1 LSTPKNIHVRLPNW
15 VGDLV
20 MCTPALRALRHGFP
34 DAKITVEGRSYMRGL
49 MEPLETVDDFLD
61 TPSPERGVRPML
73 KRVRSLRSGGF
84 DLSLVLPDSH
94 SSALGPFLA
103 RIPRRLGYSFDPGRR
118 LLLTERLAPHQE
130 NGKRV
135 PISMIERY
143 LQLTRHLGCQD
154 QGDEMTLVVTDESR
168 GAVATRLAEHGIDKD
183 QPILLCITGASY
195 GSSKMWPAEHFA
207 EAADVLGKRHG
218 LRTVLAPGPGEEST
232 GSQVGEHMS
241 EPCTVL
247 MDPVLTLAEMAALVE
262 RARVVISNDTGPRS
276 MAVALGIPCV
286 VPFGPTDQR
295 YTNHHLENQTLLSE
309 DVDCAPCGLKTC
321 PTDHRCMRDLL
332 PERIIEA
339 TSAYLTA
346 EKVTP

>member
-1 LSTPKNIHVRLPNW
+1 LNAPKNIHVRLPNW

-49 MEPLETVDDFLD
+49 MEPLETVDDFLEV
-61 TPSPERGVRPML
+61 PSPERGLRPLL
-73 KRVRSLRSGGF
+73 KRMRRLRAGKF
-84 DLSLVLPDSH
+84 DLSLLMPDSQ
-94 SSALGPFLA
+94 SSAMGPFLA
-103 RIPRRLGYSFDPGRR
+103 RIPRRFGYAPDLARR
-118 LLLTERLAPHQE
+118 ILLTEALPPPTEA
-130 NGKRV
+130 GKRV

-143 LQLTRHLGCQD
+143 LQLTRHLGCED
-154 QGDEMTLVVTDESR
+154 QGDAMTLVVTDDSR
-168 GAVATRLAEHGIDKD
+168 KTVATRLAEHGIDQD

-195 GSSKMWPAEHFA
+195 GASKMWPAEYFA

-232 GSQVGEHMS
+232 GSQVGEHMH

-247 MDPVLTLAEMAALVE
+247 MDPVLNLAEMAALVE

-286 VPFGPTDQR
+286 VPFGPTDRR

-309 DVDCAPCGLKTC
+309 DVDCAPCGLQTC
-321 PTDHRCMRDLL
+321 PIDHRCMRNLL

-339 TSAYLTA
+339 TDAYLTA
-346 EKVTP
+346 ERVTP

>member
-1 LSTPKNIHVRLPNW
+1 MSTPKNIHLRLPNW

-61 TPSPERGVRPML
+61 TPSPERGVRPMF
-73 KRVRSLRSGGF
+73 KRVRSLRSVDF

-103 RIPRRLGYSFDPGRR
+103 RIPRRVGYSFDPGRR

-130 NGKRV
+130 DGQRV

-168 GAVATRLAEHGIDKD
+168 GAVATRLAEHGIDEN

-195 GSSKMWPAEHFA
+195 GSSKMWPAEYFA
-207 EAADVLGKRHG
+207 EAADALGRRHG

-232 GSQVGEHMS
+232 GGQVGEHMS

-309 DVDCAPCGLKTC
+309 DVDCAPCGLKAC

-339 TSAYLTA
+339 TSAYFTV